1 MQNPNN
7 YKAWIGNVFEKDA
20 NKTEYLTQVAI
31 YAPEKYTCKV
41 WVNPAIITYFK
52 IKLSS

>member
-1 MQNPNN
+1 MDR
-7 YKAWIGNVFEKDA
+7 KCFEKDA

-41 WVNPAIITYFK
+41 WVNPEG
-52 IKLSS
+52 IKKKR